1 MIKRF
6 VLDRQ
11 DQTQASDDL
20 PLAIYDKIQSN
31 YDKNGYCTYPDKQLD
46 KSYDDSKRLKHV
58 KDGAEII
65 CLVKM
70 FQQLSMRIEK

>member
-20 PLAIYDKIQSN
+20 PLAIILNIAYGKIQSN

-46 KSYDDSKRLKHV
+46 KSYDDSKRLKRA

-65 CLVKM
+65 C
-70 FQQLSMRIEK
+70 